1 MHFQWKLFGFRQ
13 EYIRRGNENYLLV
26 RDTFQLDLLW
36 IKYWRQKFSLNWS
49 NENLDLGQSF
59 FDKFVKNSLYL
70 TKSHFARKHFYLFT
84 FLHAT
89 FSWLGTRIFF
99 DIVFSI
105 VFYLTKTTFANFF
118 RNVFFYQLPFFGFW
132 MKFFSNLSKNV
143 SAKLSK
149 LRSTCPKDHF
159 ERIFLEKIFTH
170 PRNASPWRNFFPT
183 WFFYCLRR
191 AW

>member
-99 DIVFSI
+99 RHSFLNCLLPYQNNFCEFFSESVFLSVTFFWILCEVALEYEQKCFSEIVKFT
-105 VFYLTKTTFANFF
+105 FYLSKRSFWKNFF
-118 RNVFFYQLPFFGFW
+118 GKNIHTSN
-132 MKFFSNLSKNV
+132 KFQPLAGCFSEMV
-143 SAKLSK
+143 
-149 LRSTCPKDHF
+149 
-159 ERIFLEKIFTH
+159 
-170 PRNASPWRNFFPT
+170 
-183 WFFYCLRR
+183 FYCLRR